1 MGRDFKNIQE
11 IRAFDFFLVDDSI
24 IEATFM
30 EQYLMVALSQVNNK
44 YEINIVMVS
53 VSKKFNSASS
63 VPVSI
68 RILLIS

>member
-1 MGRDFKNIQE
+1 MT
-11 IRAFDFFLVDDSI
+11 FFLVDDSI

-53 VSKKFNSASS
+53 VSKNFNGASS